1 MFGQRVH
8 ENMGA
13 RQGGSRKRSKGAT
26 PISVKLFLPRR
37 EELKKDEHRMGKDEE
52 TELKKLNYY
61 RCMQIN

>member
-37 EELKKDEHRMGKDEE
+37 EELKKDEE
-52 TELKKLNYY
+52 TELKKLNY
-61 RCMQIN
+61 